1 MDDLQIE
8 IENVFRD
15 AEKIWDSQQY
25 GNLKNLW
32 DQEDPSPFYL
42 AEEQPNWKI
51 GWEALKKYWEPIPGK
66 RMIEAIRMRFYDI
79 QVKRLSDDL
88 VFAAGWIR
96 HDMKIRGPMKAWGG
110 DARVCA
116 VLRKKEDGWKFIT

>member
-51 GWEALKKYWEPIPGK
+51 GWEALKKYWEPIPG
-66 RMIEAIRMRFYDI
+66 
-79 QVKRLSDDL
+79 LSL
-88 VFAAGWIR
+88 I
-96 HDMKIRGPMKAWGG
+96 HI
-110 DARVCA
+110 
-116 VLRKKEDGWKFIT
+116 